1 MLYRLAMGDVFEW
14 WNNLPE
20 QTQQALLV
28 DPTGAVPV
36 EYANAVRASGGT
48 VLDDAWEEEQNGQ
61 TFLRPPYSTM
71 VALEAARKTW
81 RAANDAYEDAVR
93 ADTDSSS
100 DESIAG
106 RELLTNLDQAQ
117 EDAHEYLCRASEALA
132 AARNGPRPSLPL
144 SR

>member
-1 MLYRLAMGDVFEW
+1 
-14 WNNLPE
+14 
-20 QTQQALLV
+20 
-28 DPTGAVPV
+28 
-36 EYANAVRASGGT
+36 
-48 VLDDAWEEEQNGQ
+48 
-61 TFLRPPYSTM
+61 M

-93 ADTDSSS
+93 ADTDTSS

-132 AARNGPRPSLPL
+132 AARNGTLTAP
-144 SR
+144 

>member
-1 MLYRLAMGDVFEW
+1 VLYRLAMGDVFEW

-36 EYANAVRASGGT
+36 EYANTVRASGGT

-93 ADTDSSS
+93 ADTDTSS
-100 DESIAG
+100 DESVAG

>member
-1 MLYRLAMGDVFEW
+1 MVDVFEW
-14 WNNLPE
+14 WKNLPE

-36 EYANAVRASGGT
+36 EYASSMRASGGT
-48 VLDDAWEEEQNGQ
+48 VVEDAWEEERDGQ

-81 RAANDAYEDAVR
+81 RAASDAYEDAVR
-93 ADTDSSS
+93 ADTDTSS

-106 RELLTNLDQAQ
+106 RERLTNLDQAQ

-132 AARNGPRPSLPL
+132 AAGEGNLTVLPL
-144 SR
+144 NR